1 MQIRPVSLP
10 FKGYV
15 EVNCQQGNYRNTNPV
30 TFNTK
35 SIAYSPSILNPGKT
49 EIYAGNKT
57 FLADCSYDT
66 FQKACM
72 KADKSGKVECISA
85 NSTFDEDN

>member
-1 MQIRPVSLP
+1 MQIRPISLP

-15 EVNCQQGNYRNTNPV
+15 EVNSQQGNYLNSNPV

-35 SIAYSPSILNPGKT
+35 AIAYSPSTLNPGKT

-66 FQKACM
+66 FQRTCM
-72 KADKSGKVECISA
+72 KADKSGKVESVSDYSNIEE
-85 NSTFDEDN
+85 NN